1 MRRHGIA
8 LQLFA
13 PRKRALLSSACLR
26 VRDAEGV
33 ESRGLGLHT
42 ASMAGDD
49 SLDRETLS
57 SMTVAELRDACKE
70 RSLFVSGNKSQLV
83 DRILEDLGGEPE
95 PSQPEA
101 VDALIMDE
109 GPYEAGDSNPPEVE
123 SERTEHAEAAEQ
135 LIARLSKEDQTEET
149 ADEGPRW
156 GDESAEAEVL
166 EAELVEPEAEIVAK
180 AAEPTSP
187 SDAPEEDAASLVITI
202 PTITSL
208 GERWQT
214 VASIAIVV
222 LLVGALAT
230 QVLQRNS
237 GFSARSLHYGDQ
249 MDFYVSESTI
259 TIQGDEMLG
268 LVRDSADSILDEACG
283 QLTAVMSGTGQVAIS
298 QGSEDGASPTSD
310 SLGRDGF
317 LAVEKRLSMNLDI
330 DFEGKTWR
338 NPGDCGNVG
347 WSLSDNKMALDS
359 TSWVEL
365 EDRDSK
371 RSDSIISFTDID
383 SRSTNLRA
391 VTYGFDGFGG
401 LGTILPTLAFPMTP
415 IELRAF
421 FDDEVLV
428 AGATSSDISNWNSEW
443 SWEVKPEISH
453 ETHGLVYPIE
463 MHHED
468 IGQCYGHAYL
478 NILVKRDSPWPV
490 EQVADIVFDKN
501 LRTNDCNFLVSSL
514 SEELLPEGR
523 MSVSMTMS
531 KSSGLSGSTEV
542 DWGRDYLKPK
552 AGEDQPSSSTE
563 RNWVDAMWD
572 ESEIRPFDL
581 EDAIAC
587 LKANH
592 STSDAAMAI
601 LDGGYFWQ
609 GQWSQPTGA
618 PEWNLSWV
626 DEDDRSGWLVLRS
639 TDSGG
644 CNAVEQGSND
654 DGEVIW
660 NRDAIPSTQTMAL
673 LEGRILNQARYPDL
687 QSEIATAGIWHS
699 DATVGYR
706 LSVSEDT
713 QLFSFL
719 PGDLGEGKVTMTA
732 GRDWNEGG
740 RDHSIDLAMD
750 SETGEMVTWYHI
762 DRPAE

>member
-1 MRRHGIA
+1 
-8 LQLFA
+8 
-13 PRKRALLSSACLR
+13 
-26 VRDAEGV
+26 
-33 ESRGLGLHT
+33 
-42 ASMAGDD
+42 MAGDD

-57 SMTVAELRDACKE
+57 SMTVAELREVCKE

-109 GPYEAGDSNPPEVE
+109 GPDEAGDPNTPEVD
-123 SERTEHAEAAEQ
+123 SEWTEHAEAVEQ

-149 ADEGPRW
+149 ADEGPWR
-156 GDESAEAEVL
+156 GGESTEAEVL

-180 AAEPTSP
+180 AAEPTST

-237 GFSARSLHYGDQ
+237 GFSARPLHYGDQ

-283 QLTAVMSGTGQVAIS
+283 QLTAVMSGTGQVAIP

-317 LAVEKRLSMNLDI
+317 LAVEKRLSMDLDI

-365 EDRDSK
+365 EDRDPK
-371 RSDSIISFTDID
+371 RSDSTISFTDID

-478 NILVKRDSPWPV
+478 NILVKRDTPWPV
-490 EQVADIVFDKN
+490 EQVADIVFDKD

-531 KSSGLSGSTEV
+531 KRSGLSGSTEV

-572 ESEIRPFDL
+572 ESETRSFDL
-581 EDAIAC
+581 EEAIAC

-644 CNAVEQGSND
+644 CDAVEQGSNE

-673 LEGRILNQARYPDL
+673 LEGRILDQARYPDL
-687 QSEIATAGIWHS
+687 QSEIATAGTWHT

-719 PGDLGEGKVTMTA
+719 PGDFGDGKVTMTA

-740 RDHSIDLAMD
+740 RDHSTDLAMD

>member
-1 MRRHGIA
+1 
-8 LQLFA
+8 
-13 PRKRALLSSACLR
+13 
-26 VRDAEGV
+26 
-33 ESRGLGLHT
+33 LGLHT
-42 ASMAGDD
+42 VSMAGDD
-49 SLDRETLS
+49 SLDREALS
-57 SMTVAELRDACKE
+57 SMTVAELRDICKE

-83 DRILEDLGGEPE
+83 DRILEYLGGEPE

-101 VDALIMDE
+101 ADALIMDE
-109 GPYEAGDSNPPEVE
+109 DPDDAGEQDPPMVE
-123 SERTEHAEAAEQ
+123 TERTEHAEAVEH
-135 LIARLSKEDQTEET
+135 LIARLSGEDQPEET
-149 ADEGPRW
+149 ADEGPW
-156 GDESAEAEVL
+156 SEGETVEAEVL
-166 EAELVEPEAEIVAK
+166 EAELVEPEAEVGIE
-180 AAEPTSP
+180 AAEITTP
-187 SDAPEEDAASLVITI
+187 SDALEEDEASLVITI
-202 PTITSL
+202 PTFTSL

-237 GFSARSLHYGDQ
+237 GFTASPLHYGDQ

-259 TIQGDEMLG
+259 AIQGDEMLG

-283 QLTAVMSGTGQVAIS
+283 QLTAVISGTGQVAIS
-298 QGSEDGASPTSD
+298 QGSEDGASLTSD
-310 SLGRDGF
+310 SLGRGGF
-317 LAVEKRLSMNLDI
+317 LAVEKRLSMDLDI
-330 DFEGKTWR
+330 DFEGRTWR
-338 NPGDCGNVG
+338 DDAQTDCGNVG
-347 WSLSDNKMALDS
+347 WSLSDNKMVLDS

-371 RSDSIISFTDID
+371 RSDSTISFTDID
-383 SRSTNLRA
+383 SRTTNLRA

-401 LGTILPTLAFPMTP
+401 MGTILPTLAFPMTP

-428 AGATSSDISNWNSEW
+428 AGASSSDISNWNSEW
-443 SWEVKPEISH
+443 TWEVKPEISH

-463 MHHED
+463 MQHED

-478 NILVKRDSPWPV
+478 DILVKRDSPWPV
-490 EQVADIVFDKN
+490 EQVADIVFDKE

-523 MSVSMTMS
+523 MSISMTMS
-531 KSSGLSGSTEV
+531 KNTGSSGSSEV
-542 DWGRDYLKPK
+542 DWGRDYLKPR

-572 ESEIRPFDL
+572 ESEIRDFDL
-581 EDAIAC
+581 EEAIAC

-592 STSDAAMAI
+592 STSDASMAI
-601 LDGGYFWQ
+601 LEGGYFWQ
-609 GQWSQPTGA
+609 AQWSQPTVA

-626 DEDDRSGWLVLRS
+626 DEDDRSGWLVLRL

-644 CNAVEQGSND
+644 CDAIEQGSND
-654 DGEVIW
+654 DGDVIW

-673 LEGRILNQARYPDL
+673 LEDRILDQARYPDL
-687 QSEIATAGIWHS
+687 QSEIAAAGSWHS
-699 DATVGYR
+699 DAAVGYR
-706 LSVSEDT
+706 LSVSEDN

-719 PGDLGEGKVTMTA
+719 PGDLGDGKVTMTA
-732 GRDWNEGG
+732 GREWNEGG
-740 RDHSIDLAMD
+740 RDHSVDLAMD
-750 SETGEMVTWYHI
+750 SETGEMVTWYRI
-762 DRPAE
+762 DRPAQ

>member
-1 MRRHGIA
+1 
-8 LQLFA
+8 
-13 PRKRALLSSACLR
+13 
-26 VRDAEGV
+26 
-33 ESRGLGLHT
+33 
-42 ASMAGDD
+42 MAGDD

-57 SMTVAELRDACKE
+57 SMTVAELREVCKE
-70 RSLFVSGNKSQLV
+70 RSLFVSGKKSQLV
-83 DRILEDLGGEPE
+83 DRILDDLGDEAE
-95 PSQPEA
+95 PSRPEA

-109 GPYEAGDSNPPEVE
+109 GPDDFGLPNLHEVG
-123 SERTEHAEAAEQ
+123 SERTEHSEAVEQ
-135 LIARLSKEDQTEET
+135 LIARLSKDDQTEET
-149 ADEGPRW
+149 AEEDPSLE
-156 GDESAEAEVL
+156 DKSAGAEVL
-166 EAELVEPEAEIVAK
+166 EAELVEPDAEFVTK
-180 AAEPTSP
+180 AAEITTP
-187 SDAPEEDAASLVITI
+187 SDDPEEDEASLVITV
-202 PTITSL
+202 PTFTYL
-208 GERWQT
+208 RERWQT

-237 GFSARSLHYGDQ
+237 GFTARPLHYGDQ
-249 MDFYVSESTI
+249 MNFYVSESTI

-298 QGSEDGASPTSD
+298 QGSEDGASLTSD

-317 LAVEKRLSMNLDI
+317 LAVEKRLSMELDV

-338 NPGDCGNVG
+338 NPGECGNVG
-347 WSLSDNKMALDS
+347 WSLSDNRMALDS
-359 TSWVEL
+359 TSWAEL
-365 EDRDSK
+365 EDRNPK
-371 RSDSIISFTDID
+371 RSDSTISFTDID
-383 SRSTNLRA
+383 SRTTNLRA

-428 AGATSSDISNWNSEW
+428 AGASSSAISNWNSEW
-443 SWEVKPEISH
+443 IWEVKPEISH

-490 EQVADIVFDKN
+490 EQIADIVFDKD

-523 MSVSMTMS
+523 MSISMTMS
-531 KSSGLSGSTEV
+531 KNSGLSGSSEV
-542 DWGRDYLKPK
+542 DWGRDYLKPR

-572 ESEIRPFDL
+572 ESQIRAFDL
-581 EDAIAC
+581 EEAIAC

-601 LDGGYFWQ
+601 LEGGYFWQ
-609 GQWSQPTGA
+609 AQWSQPTGA

-644 CNAVEQGSND
+644 CQVVEQGSND

-660 NRDAIPSTQTMAL
+660 NRDAIPSTQTMTL
-673 LEGRILNQARYPDL
+673 LEGRILDQTRYPDL

-699 DATVGYR
+699 DAVVGYR
-706 LSVSEDT
+706 LSVSEDS

-719 PGDLGEGKVTMTA
+719 PGDLGDGKVTMTA
-732 GRDWNEGG
+732 GREWKEGG
-740 RDHSIDLAMD
+740 RDHSTDLAMD

-762 DRPAE
+762 DRPSE